1 MWATQKEQLVAEV
14 NLPKEV
20 ASGLSFGDSRA
31 LAGASLAS
39 SLFSVISA
47 HSLDFMLTLCGFHDR

>member
-1 MWATQKEQLVAEV
+1 MVAEV

-20 ASGLSFGDSRA
+20 ASGLSFRDNRA

-39 SLFSVISA
+39 SSWSQLFLHI
-47 HSLDFMLTLCGFHDR
+47 H

>member
-1 MWATQKEQLVAEV
+1 MWATQKKQLVMVAEV

-20 ASGLSFGDSRA
+20 ASELSFKDKRA

-39 SLFSVISA
+39 SSRSQLLLHV
-47 HSLDFMLTLCGFHDR
+47 C